1 MVAMKKKSG
10 SHPVRAKAPKKTAAK
25 AAKKTRQKTEKKQ
38 AAKYPAV
45 RYTYS
50 WVIPHSTVLLDFLLS
65 KIPLSRNS
73 VKKLLH
79 DRKVL
84 VNGKPVTQFDYPLA
98 KDDEVKIAKNPVRM
112 ENTVRLGKKKT
123 IESPLIPMF
132 IYEDDQFLAINKPN
146 GLLSVESD
154 KERLCAYSYACD
166 YLRMKGASN
175 RPYILHR
182 IDKETSG
189 VLVFAKDIKVHS
201 MLRMHWNEDITL
213 REYYAVVNGTL
224 EEKKGRLVHYLAENE
239 NNIVYITKNKKKG
252 KKAITN
258 YEVVKENEEYSLLKV
273 TIETGRK
280 NQIRVQMASIGHP
293 IVGDD
298 KYGDGKTPF
307 ARLGLH
313 ASELDFVHPET
324 HETMKMKAPVPDE
337 FYRLFDQKKP
347 ALKPEQPVKK

>member
-1 MVAMKKKSG
+1 MVAMKKNSG

-25 AAKKTRQKTEKKQ
+25 TAKKTRDRTEKKQ
-38 AAKYPAV
+38 EAKRPAV

-123 IESPLIPMF
+123 IESPLIPMI

-213 REYYAVVNGTL
+213 RESGT
-224 EEKKGRLVHYLAENE
+224 EIKYGRP
-239 NNIVYITKNKKKG
+239 
-252 KKAITN
+252 
-258 YEVVKENEEYSLLKV
+258 SLSMDA
-273 TIETGRK
+273 R
-280 NQIRVQMASIGHP
+280 ASITYQFDRFFLTASGQ
-293 IVGDD
+293 
-298 KYGDGKTPF
+298 YNRYSNQADGNELQLTDWYVN
-307 ARLGLH
+307 AALGVR
-313 ASELDFVHPET
+313 F
-324 HETMKMKAPVPDE
+324 
-337 FYRLFDQKKP
+337 
-347 ALKPEQPVKK
+347 